1 MQYPKPLM
9 SIPEL
14 SKMGYPERE
23 LRNLVHV
30 TGFPARRLKKG
41 GKWLIDTAKLDRWLI
56 RKGLM
61 KKDAQ

>member
-23 LRNLVHV
+23 LRNLVRV

-41 GKWLIDTAKLDRWLI
+41 GKWLIDTTKLDRWLI
-56 RKGLM
+56 HKGLM
-61 KKDAQ
+61 KKDA